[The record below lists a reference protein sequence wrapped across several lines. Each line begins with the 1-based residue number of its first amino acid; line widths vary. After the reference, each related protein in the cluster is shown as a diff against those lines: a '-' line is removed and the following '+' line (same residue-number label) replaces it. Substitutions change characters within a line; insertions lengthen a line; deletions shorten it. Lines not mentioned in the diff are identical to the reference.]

1 MSFVF
6 PTNASQVQAFAGAL
20 YGVQVGTTTMAQ
32 VNADIAANGGLASTL
47 NSYYSATFGGV
58 ATSTVAATVAA
69 NLGLTGDAL
78 TSGAA
83 YVEAQ
88 LNAAA
93 AGARGAVISS
103 IVNLFGTL
111 SADATFGAAATA
123 WNAKVATAAAYTGAA
138 NVAVG
143 TVVAQNFVLTTGVD
157 SITGTSGNDTII
169 GDNNTTAAADQIN
182 GGGGVDTLK
191 LYGTATLP
199 TLSGIENLYINGEG
213 TVNAATSGV
222 TSVEIDNFTVSDTV
236 TLAAGQAL
244 TVNRATG
251 AAADLAIS
259 TAATVT
265 SHDITVI
272 ASGDAT
278 NAVDF
283 QIAGTGVTNLN
294 LTASGSTKS
303 YVDIDFT
310 GTVAKTVAINA
321 SSDLVIENIEVA
333 TTIDASAST
342 GKVELTTAV
351 NKMAVTGGSGA
362 DKITLS
368 HADTVA
374 LEGSVNAGA
383 GDDSVVISS
392 LNEAADLVDDKVTLN
407 GGEGTDN
414 ITMVSDLAIALGG
427 LTAAAYAKKGISGFE
442 KITISDVTADADAI
456 NFVRLGI
463 SSIDFAAK
471 LVDSNTFTVLDNT
484 TLELSAA
491 ADAVADTAT
500 ITVSGAA
507 DAGRNNDTYTLVL
520 NGGHAAADT
529 NTDYGAQSIANV
541 ENINIVSKNST
552 TGVTFTTADNEI
564 DLVIANAKK
573 VTVTGD
579 FALDIDGDAFDGVIE
594 TFDASALTG
603 TLAVSFAGGA
613 GVTATGSATKANTI
627 VGSSNA
633 DLITGGAG
641 GDTITGGNGKD
652 VINLGAAGK
661 VDTINLNEVTANA
674 NADTISGF
682 DATGTNKDVIQ
693 IGADE
698 TAAGTAHTAAAAEHV
713 IGAVAATHTAND
725 VDIVEFAFESAVDLS
740 TATDGAQ
747 LLKGISNSANAAT
760 FNVDADDDALYVIAY
775 SGGNA
780 YLYYASESNDAGV
793 ALAAADIALVGIVK
807 GVAVGSLSAANFDLV
822 A

>member
-1 MSFVF
+1 M
-6 PTNASQVQAFAGAL
+6 
-20 YGVQVGTTTMAQ
+20 
-32 VNADIAANGGLASTL
+32 
-47 NSYYSATFGGV
+47 
-58 ATSTVAATVAA
+58 
-69 NLGLTGDAL
+69 
-78 TSGAA
+78 
-83 YVEAQ
+83 
-88 LNAAA
+88 
-93 AGARGAVISS
+93 
-103 IVNLFGTL
+103 
-111 SADATFGAAATA
+111 
-123 WNAKVATAAAYTGAA
+123 
-138 NVAVG
+138 
-143 TVVAQNFVLTTGVD
+143 LTTGIDNLV
-157 SITGTSGNDTII
+157 GTAGNDTFV
-169 GDNNTTAAADQIN
+169 GDATTGLVSVGDQIN
-182 GGGGVDTLK
+182 GGSGTDTLK
-191 LYGTATLP
+191 LYGIATLP
-199 TLSGIENLYINGEG
+199 ALTSIENLYINGEG
-213 TVNAATSGV
+213 TVNASTSGV
-222 TSVEIDNFTVSDTV
+222 TNVEIDSFTVSDTV

-251 AAADLAIS
+251 AAADLAIAA
-259 TAATVT
+259 AATVT
-265 SHDITVI
+265 AHTITVI

-278 NAVDF
+278 NAVDL
-283 QIAGTGVTNLN
+283 QIAGTGVTTLTLN
-294 LTASGSTKS
+294 TTGSTASF
-303 YVDIDFT
+303 VDVDFT
-310 GTVAKTVAINA
+310 GTVAKTVTINA
-321 SSDLVIENIEVA
+321 ASDLTIENIEVA
-333 TTIDASAST
+333 TDINAAAST
-342 GKVELTTAV
+342 GKVTLTTAV
-351 NKMAVTGGSGA
+351 NKMAVTAGSGA
-362 DKITLS
+362 DKVTLNHGDIS
-368 HADTVA
+368 
-374 LEGSVNAGA
+374 LEGSVNLGA
-383 GDDSVVISS
+383 GDDTLVLV
-392 LNEAADLVDDKVTLN
+392 AALDAAANLVDDKITLN
-407 GGEGTDN
+407 GGEGTADN

-442 KITISDVTADADAI
+442 KITISDATADADAI
-456 NFVRLGI
+456 NFVRTGI
-463 SSIDFAAK
+463 ASIDFAAA

-484 TLELSAA
+484 TLELSVA

-520 NGGHAAADT
+520 NGAHAAVDT
-529 NTDYGAQSIANV
+529 NTDYGVQSIASV
-541 ENINIVSKNST
+541 ENINIVSKNT
-552 TGVTFTTADNEI
+552 TKDVVFTTADNEI

-603 TLAVSFAGGA
+603 TLAVSFAGGV

-661 VDTINLNEVTANA
+661 VDTINLNEVTANS

-698 TAAGTAHTAAAAEHV
+698 TAAGTANTAAAAEHV

-725 VDIVEFAFESAVDLS
+725 VDIVEFAFESVVDLS

-747 LLKGISNSANAAT
+747 LLKGISNSTTAAT
-760 FNVDADDDALYVIAY
+760 FNVDTDDDALYVIAY
-775 SGGNA
+775 SGGNG

-807 GVAVGSLSAANFDLV
+807 GVSVGSLSAANFDLV

>member
-1 MSFVF
+1 MVS
-6 PTNASQVQAFAGAL
+6 
-20 YGVQVGTTTMAQ
+20 VG
-32 VNADIAANGGLASTL
+32 
-47 NSYYSATFGGV
+47 
-58 ATSTVAATVAA
+58 
-69 NLGLTGDAL
+69 
-78 TSGAA
+78 
-83 YVEAQ
+83 
-88 LNAAA
+88 
-93 AGARGAVISS
+93 
-103 IVNLFGTL
+103 
-111 SADATFGAAATA
+111 
-123 WNAKVATAAAYTGAA
+123 
-138 NVAVG
+138 
-143 TVVAQNFVLTTGVD
+143 
-157 SITGTSGNDTII
+157 
-169 GDNNTTAAADQIN
+169 DQIN
-182 GGGGVDTLK
+182 GGSGTDTLK

-199 TLSGIENLYINGEG
+199 ALTSIENLYINGEG
-213 TVNAATSGV
+213 TVNASTSGV
-222 TSVEIDNFTVSDTV
+222 TNVEIDSFTVSDTV

-251 AAADLAIS
+251 AAADLAIAA
-259 TAATVT
+259 AATVT
-265 SHDITVI
+265 AHTITVI

-278 NAVDF
+278 NAVDL
-283 QIAGTGVTNLN
+283 QIAGAGVTTLTLN
-294 LTASGSTKS
+294 TTGSTASF
-303 YVDIDFT
+303 VDVDFT
-310 GTVAKTVAINA
+310 GTVAKTVTINA
-321 SSDLVIENIEVA
+321 ASDLTIENIEVA
-333 TTIDASAST
+333 TDINAAAST
-342 GKVELTTAV
+342 GKVTLTTAV
-351 NKMAVTGGSGA
+351 NKMAVTAGSGA
-362 DKITLS
+362 DKVTLNHGDIS
-368 HADTVA
+368 
-374 LEGSVNAGA
+374 LEGSVNLGA
-383 GDDSVVISS
+383 GDDTLVLV
-392 LNEAADLVDDKVTLN
+392 AALDAAANLVDDKITLN
-407 GGEGTDN
+407 GGEGTADN

-442 KITISDVTADADAI
+442 KITISDATADADAI
-456 NFVRLGI
+456 NFVRTGI
-463 SSIDFAAK
+463 ASIDFAAA
-471 LVDSNTFTVLDNT
+471 LFDSNTFTVLDNT
-484 TLELSAA
+484 TLELSVA
-491 ADAVADTAT
+491 ADAAADTAT

-520 NGGHAAADT
+520 NGAHAAVDT
-529 NTDYGAQSIANV
+529 NTDYGVQSIASV
-541 ENINIVSKNST
+541 ENINIVSKNT
-552 TGVTFTTADNEI
+552 TKDVVFTTADNEI

-603 TLAVSFAGGA
+603 TLAVSFAGGV

-661 VDTINLNEVTANA
+661 VDTINLNEVTANS

-698 TAAGTAHTAAAAEHV
+698 TAAGTANTAAAAEHV

-725 VDIVEFAFESAVDLS
+725 VDIVEFAFESVVDLS

-747 LLKGISNSANAAT
+747 LLKGISNSTTAAT
-760 FNVDADDDALYVIAY
+760 FNVDTDDDALYVIAY
-775 SGGNA
+775 SGGNG

-807 GVAVGSLSAANFDLV
+807 GVSVGSLSAANFDLV